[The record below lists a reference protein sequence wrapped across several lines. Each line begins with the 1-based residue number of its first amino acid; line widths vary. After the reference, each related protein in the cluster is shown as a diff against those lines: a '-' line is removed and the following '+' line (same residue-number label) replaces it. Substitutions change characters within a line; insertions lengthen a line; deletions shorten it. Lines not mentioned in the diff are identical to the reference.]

1 MKREVAVIS
10 NGFFRRVC
18 PILNRA
24 QGFLLNKIQVSMDIP
39 RTFHNPAAIRT
50 VDKAHF
56 SRDACSEK
64 SKKVPVLVWDGVE
77 THETVFAKFR
87 QPL

>member
-1 MKREVAVIS
+1 MSDFKPGARI
-10 NGFFRRVC
+10 F
-18 PILNRA
+18 
-24 QGFLLNKIQVSMDIP
+24 QTKWQSMDIP

-87 QPL
+87 QPF